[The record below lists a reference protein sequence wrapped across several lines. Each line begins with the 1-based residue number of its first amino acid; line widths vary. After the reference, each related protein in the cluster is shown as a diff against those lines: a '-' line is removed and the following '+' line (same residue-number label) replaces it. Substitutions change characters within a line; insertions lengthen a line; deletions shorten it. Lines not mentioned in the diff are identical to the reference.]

1 MSLARFMKYTFS
13 TTFLILAYIHL
24 QMQIVDLAYQGQRK
38 EARINDLVDKNG
50 STFYAISKLK
60 SANHLGDKL
69 LSEHA
74 GMQFA
79 GGNDIIYVAANGD
92 LIGNNDLSQ
101 INNDLFQINNDL
113 EQALPA
119 AQRPNILAN
128 LLSFATQAE
137 ARSR

>member
-1 MSLARFMKYTFS
+1 MSLVRFMKCTFS
-13 TTFLILAYIHL
+13 ATFLILVYIHL

-38 EARINDLVDKNG
+38 EARIKDLLDKNG

-60 SANHLGDKL
+60 SANHLGEKL
-69 LSEHA
+69 LAENSK
-74 GMQFA
+74 MQFA
-79 GGNDIIYVAANGD
+79 GGSDIIYVAANGD
-92 LIGNNDLSQ
+92 LIGNH
-101 INNDLFQINNDL
+101 DL

>member
-1 MSLARFMKYTFS
+1 MSLVRFMKYTFS
-13 TTFLILAYIHL
+13 TTFLILVYIHL

-38 EARINDLVDKNG
+38 EARIKDLIDKNG

-69 LSEHA
+69 LSEHS

-79 GGNDIIYVAANGD
+79 GGNDIIYVAANGE
-92 LIGNNDLSQ
+92 LIG
-101 INNDLFQINNDL
+101 NNDL
-113 EQALPA
+113 EQALPVE
-119 AQRPNILAN
+119 QKPNILAS

-137 ARSR
+137 ARIRE

>member
-1 MSLARFMKYTFS
+1 MSLVRFMRYTFS
-13 TTFLILAYIHL
+13 TTFLILVYIHL

-38 EARINDLVDKNG
+38 EARIKDLIDKNG
-50 STFYAISKLK
+50 GTFYAISKLK

-69 LSEHA
+69 LSEHS

-92 LIGNNDLSQ
+92 MIG
-101 INNDLFQINNDL
+101 NNDL
-113 EQALPA
+113 EQALPVE
-119 AQRPNILAN
+119 QKPNILAS

-137 ARSR
+137 ARIRE

>member
-1 MSLARFMKYTFS
+1 MSLVRFMRYTFS
-13 TTFLILAYIHL
+13 TTFLILVYIHL

-38 EARINDLVDKNG
+38 EARIKDLIDKNG
-50 STFYAISKLK
+50 GTFYSISKLK

-69 LSEHA
+69 LSEHS

-92 LIGNNDLSQ
+92 MIG
-101 INNDLFQINNDL
+101 NNDL
-113 EQALPA
+113 EQALPVE
-119 AQRPNILAN
+119 QKPNILAS

-137 ARSR
+137 ARIRE

>member
-1 MSLARFMKYTFS
+1 MSLVRFMKYTFS
-13 TTFLILAYIHL
+13 TTFLILVYIHL

-38 EARINDLVDKNG
+38 EARIKDLIDKNG

-69 LSEHA
+69 LSEHS

-79 GGNDIIYVAANGD
+79 GGNDIIYVAANGE
-92 LIGNNDLSQ
+92 LIG
-101 INNDLFQINNDL
+101 NNDL
-113 EQALPA
+113 EQALPVE
-119 AQRPNILAN
+119 QKPNILAS

-137 ARSR
+137 ARSRE

>member
-1 MSLARFMKYTFS
+1 MSLAGFMKYTFL
-13 TTFLILAYIHL
+13 TTFLILVYIHL

-38 EARINDLVDKNG
+38 EARIKDLIDKNG

-60 SANHLGDKL
+60 SANHLGAKL
-69 LSEHA
+69 LSEHS

-92 LIGNNDLSQ
+92 LIGNNDL
-101 INNDLFQINNDL
+101 
-113 EQALPA
+113 EEALPA
-119 AQRPNILAN
+119 AQKPNILAN